1 MDSRGAAMA
10 INSIKSKK
18 QYQMSQNSRLF
29 DLVLP
34 SKDIK
39 FITVNMLCKNLKI
52 IDVQCN
58 KLESLP
64 EEIAE
69 LVFLEKLKLDSN
81 IIKRLPSKLRNLSN
95 L

>member
-1 MDSRGAAMA
+1 MA

-81 IIKRLPSKLRNLSN
+81 LIKRLPSKLRNLSN

>member
-1 MDSRGAAMA
+1 MA

>member
-81 IIKRLPSKLRNLSN
+81 LIKRLPSKLRNLSN

>member
-18 QYQMSQNSRLF
+18 RYQMSQNSRLF

-81 IIKRLPSKLRNLSN
+81 LIKRLPSKLRNLSN